1 MPSDTDLLAAL
12 PLFAGCSRSQ
22 LRQLLNAAEV
32 QVFDDGTVLA
42 AEGELGSDLFVI
54 AAGEAIVS
62 AAGKEVDRLTRGE
75 FFGELSLLD
84 EEPRSATV
92 TGSQPGRVYRFS
104 KRALDKVLDANP
116 KVVRAMVQVLAQRVR
131 QAEGAVTYAGRGAR

>member
-12 PLFAGCSRSQ
+12 PLFAGCSKSQ

-32 QVFDDGTVLA
+32 QVFEDGTVLA

-54 AAGEAIVS
+54 AAGETIVT
-62 AAGKEVDRLTRGE
+62 AAGKEVGRLSRGD

-92 TGSQPGRVYRFS
+92 TGAGPGRVYRFR
-104 KRALDKVLDANP
+104 KRAFDKVLDANP
-116 KVVRAMVQVLAQRVR
+116 KVVKVMVKVLTQRVR
-131 QAEGAVTYAGRGAR
+131 QSEGVATYAARGGH